1 MDELEKD
8 EIREGHLPDENKKTE
23 NDSEGAAQHPDY
35 CQELAGIVRGAITP
49 RALKEKVE
57 NYHENDIAEVLGILS
72 RAEREKLYHVLDAQT
87 LSTVLEYAEDVQVY
101 LNELGL
107 RQRIQALSH
116 METDKVVEYLKTL
129 DKTERNNLMDLFDED
144 TRHDVNLLWSFDEDE
159 IGSVMT
165 TNYIE
170 VTEGISVREAM
181 RELIDQAAEN
191 DNISTIYVIDKDRTF
206 YGAIDLK
213 ELIIARENTP
223 LNSLVITSYPY
234 VYAQEP
240 IEDCVNAI
248 RDYSE
253 DSIPVLDNQNK
264 LLGVIT
270 AQDFLQVVDDEMGD
284 DYAKLAALTSEEDLS
299 EPIGKSLLKR
309 LPWLFVLL
317 GLGVLV
323 SSVVGV
329 FEAVVA
335 QLTVVFCFQSL
346 VSAMAGNV
354 GTQSLAVTIR
364 VLMDEHLSGKEKLAL
379 VWKESRIGILNGL
392 ILGVASFGVIGL
404 YIHFFKGE
412 SWSFSFG
419 VSGCLGAA
427 MLLAM
432 FLSSITGTT
441 IPMLFKKAHIDPAV
455 ASGPL
460 ITTLN
465 DLVAVVAYYGLTW
478 LFLIQLFH
486 FAN

>member
-1 MDELEKD
+1 MDEMEKD
-8 EIREGHLPDENKKTE
+8 ELKKDELKTSEAPE
-23 NDSEGAAQHPDY
+23 NTSHEKHSDDDHDSAAAQHPDY
-35 CQELAGIVRGAITP
+35 CQELATIVRGTITP
-49 RALKEKVE
+49 KALKEKVE
-57 NYHENDIAEVLGILS
+57 NYHENDIADVLSILN

-87 LSTVLEYAEDVQVY
+87 LSTVLEYAEDVEVY

-107 RQRIQALSH
+107 RQRIQVLSH

-181 RELIDQAAEN
+181 KELIDQAAEN

-234 VYAQEP
+234 VYAQER

-284 DYAKLAALTSEEDLS
+284 DYAKLAGLTSEEDLK
-299 EPIGKSLLKR
+299 EPIGESLRKR
-309 LPWLFVLL
+309 LPWLLILL
-317 GLGVLV
+317 GLGLVV

-335 QLTVVFCFQSL
+335 QTDVGGLLPVV
-346 VSAMAGNV
+346 
-354 GTQSLAVTIR
+354 
-364 VLMDEHLSGKEKLAL
+364 DSGHG
-379 VWKESRIGILNGL
+379 R
-392 ILGVASFGVIGL
+392 
-404 YIHFFKGE
+404 
-412 SWSFSFG
+412 
-419 VSGCLGAA
+419 
-427 MLLAM
+427 
-432 FLSSITGTT
+432 
-441 IPMLFKKAHIDPAV
+441 
-455 ASGPL
+455 
-460 ITTLN
+460 
-465 DLVAVVAYYGLTW
+465 
-478 LFLIQLFH
+478 
-486 FAN
+486 